1 MVSLQICLY
10 ITEHR
15 IFSLSFMKNKQQ
27 QEAFFCRIWICYLIY
42 GDIKYFYSS
51 FSLILKKNLY
61 LFPDRYV
68 RIINFSIGNLLR
80 KIEAVGTKTLE
91 KILKRNL
98 AINTFMKVM
107 HFLSSLQMFFRD
119 WYVYICLHQKKKIEW
134 ASSLVLSIYMLSYNR
149 HFLVIQ
155 MLLLIPHPHPPEGI
169 KMSC

>member
-1 MVSLQICLY
+1 
-10 ITEHR
+10 
-15 IFSLSFMKNKQQ
+15 MKNKQQ

-51 FSLILKKNLY
+51 FSVILKKNLY
-61 LFPDRYV
+61 LFPNRYV

-98 AINTFMKVM
+98 AINSFMKVM

-119 WYVYICLHQKKKIEW
+119 WYVYICLHQKKKKLEW

-155 MLLLIPHPHPPEGI
+155 MLLLIPPPPPRKELRWTA
-169 KMSC
+169 SV